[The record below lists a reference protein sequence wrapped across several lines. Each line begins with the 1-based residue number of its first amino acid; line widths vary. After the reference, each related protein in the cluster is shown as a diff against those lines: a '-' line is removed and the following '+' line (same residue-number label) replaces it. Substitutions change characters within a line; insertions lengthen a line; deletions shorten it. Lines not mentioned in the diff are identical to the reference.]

1 MTLHTEPNGWKFVH
15 ETFFQTKTELLEQM
29 KNNPDV
35 QWSVEYQGY
44 YIRPESATHT
54 MLILADAWP
63 KVVYPGSGLASVL
76 GVPRDHWRKGS
87 K

>member
-1 MTLHTEPNGWKFVH
+1 MTVHTEPTNWKYVP

-35 QWSVEYQGY
+35 QWSVNYQGY
-44 YIRPESATHT
+44 LIRPESATHT
-54 MLILADAWP
+54 MLILAEAFVYP
-63 KVVYPGSGLASVL
+63 TYPGSGLASVL